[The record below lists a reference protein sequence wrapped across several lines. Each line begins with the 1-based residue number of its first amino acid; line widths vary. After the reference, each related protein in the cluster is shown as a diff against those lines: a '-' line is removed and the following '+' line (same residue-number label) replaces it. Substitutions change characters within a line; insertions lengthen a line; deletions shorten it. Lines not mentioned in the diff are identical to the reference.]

1 MKKKTHEWFISEVSI
16 KRPDIIVLGYYQ
28 GIDTKITCKCKTCGY
43 QWNVTPYNI
52 LHNKGCPECAK
63 LKRGKKRLTNT
74 EFVLRMQDI
83 NSDIILLSEY
93 TISRNKVSC
102 KCKHCGNEW
111 SATANSLLMGG
122 GCPECAKLLRRE
134 HIKKSH
140 KRFIQELNE
149 VNKGI
154 LILEEYQG
162 ANLDIKCKCLEC
174 NYEWQTKANDLLRG
188 HGCPECNK
196 SRGEIY
202 ISQYLQSHNI
212 DFIPQYRFEDC
223 KNIKPLPFDFYL
235 PKHNICIEYDGR
247 QHFEPIDIF
256 GGEDEFI
263 ATQCRDNIKNQYCRQ
278 KHITLI
284 RIPYFDYSKIPQILD
299 TYIF

>member
-1 MKKKTHEWFISEVSI
+1 
-16 KRPDIIVLGYYQ
+16 
-28 GIDTKITCKCKTCGY
+28 
-43 QWNVTPYNI
+43 
-52 LHNKGCPECAK
+52 
-63 LKRGKKRLTNT
+63 
-74 EFVLRMQDI
+74 MQDI

-93 TISRNKVSC
+93 TISRNKVCC

-140 KRFIQELNE
+140 KHFIQELNE
-149 VNKGI
+149 VNEGI

-196 SRGEIY
+196 SHGETY

-235 PKHNICIEYDGR
+235 PKHNICIEYDGK

-263 ATQCRDNIKNQYCRQ
+263 ATQCRDNIKNQYCQQ